1 MGNRLEGKVAVITGA
16 SKGIGAEIARRFA
29 REGARVVVNHSNSAE
44 KAEGVVNAIK
54 ADGGQAIAVKADV
67 RNREEV
73 RELFRKTADVFGPPD
88 ILVNNAGIYSF
99 LPLKDI
105 NEQHYRDLFDTNVLG
120 ILNTTQEA
128 VQYFGDRGGNV
139 INISSVVAHTPPAGG
154 SVYSATKAAVE
165 AISRGLA
172 LELGSKV
179 RVNVIAPGMVE
190 TEGLQAMNPDQTMK
204 DYIISRSA
212 IKRLGVPEDVAK
224 AAVYLASDDS
234 SWVSGETHMVAG
246 GARL

>member
-29 REGARVVVNHSNSAE
+29 SEGARVVVNHSNSAE
-44 KAEGVVNAIK
+44 KAEAVVNDINAQ
-54 ADGGQAIAVKADV
+54 GGKAIAVKADV
-67 RNREEV
+67 RNREQV
-73 RELFRKTADVFGPPD
+73 QELFRKTTDVFGPPD

-99 LPLKDI
+99 VPLKDVT
-105 NEQHYRDLFDTNVLG
+105 EQHYRDLFDTNMLG

-128 VQYFGDRGGNV
+128 VKYFGDRGGNV
-139 INISSVVAHTPPAGG
+139 INISSVVAHTPAAGG
-154 SVYSATKAAVE
+154 VVYSATKAAVE
-165 AISRGLA
+165 TLSRGLA
-172 LELGSKV
+172 LELGGKI

-190 TEGLQAMNPDQTMK
+190 TEGLQAMNPDQTTK

-212 IKRLGVPEDVAK
+212 IKRLGLPEDIAK

>member
-29 REGARVVVNHSNSAE
+29 AEGARVVVNHSNSAE
-44 KAEGVVNAIK
+44 KAEAVVNEIRAH
-54 ADGGQAIAVKADV
+54 GGQAVAVKADV
-67 RNREEV
+67 RDREQV
-73 RELFRKTADVFGPPD
+73 GQLFRTTAEVFGPPD

-99 LPLKDI
+99 LPLKDF

-120 ILNTTQEA
+120 ILNTTHE
-128 VQYFGDRGGNV
+128 VVKYFGDRDGNV
-139 INISSVVAHTPPAGG
+139 INISSVVAHTPAAGG
-154 SVYSATKAAVE
+154 VVYSATKAAVE
-165 AISRGLA
+165 TISRGLA
-172 LELGSKV
+172 LELGGKV

-190 TEGLQAMNPDQTMK
+190 TEGLEALNPDQTMK
-204 DYIISRSA
+204 DYVISRSA
-212 IKRLGVPEDVAK
+212 IKRLGAPEDIAK

-234 SWVSGETHMVAG
+234 SWVSGETHLVAG